1 TPVVVRRGDAEQ
13 RFELTLQAADRTTP
27 SANELAWRKLGVRLQ
42 TVNAELVSRTNQ
54 QLHGGLAVVELRAE
68 GAASKA
74 GIQKGDILVGLDKW
88 EMLNLDNVSFVL
100 THPDLPNLMPL
111 RFYIIRSGQVHR
123 GWLQQV
129 E

>member
-1 TPVVVRRGDAEQ
+1 
-13 RFELTLQAADRTTP
+13 
-27 SANELAWRKLGVRLQ
+27 AWKKLGVRLQ
-42 TVNAELVSRTNQ
+42 TVNAELVSRANP
-54 QLHGGLAVVELRAE
+54 QLHGGLAVVELTTE

-88 EMLNLDNVSFVL
+88 GTLNLDNVTFVL
-100 THPDLPNLMPL
+100 KRPDLARLHPL